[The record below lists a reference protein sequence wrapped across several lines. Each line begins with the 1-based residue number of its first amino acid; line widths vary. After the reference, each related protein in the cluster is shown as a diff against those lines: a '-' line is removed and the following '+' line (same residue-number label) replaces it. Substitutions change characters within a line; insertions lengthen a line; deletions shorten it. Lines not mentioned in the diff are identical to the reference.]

1 MKSVAVVLTLV
12 CGSVAFAEDFLLIVD
27 SGSDTVI
34 KCDSAT
40 GGFLSTLCTM
50 PVVGSAATPKE
61 ALQVGSEIWVS
72 DQLQDNVVRFD
83 ANGVYLGVVV
93 GPAQGL
99 DNVRGFE
106 VAGGKIWVTCGS
118 GTYAGQVAVFDQST
132 HEFLFSVNVTGSPFD
147 CRLFNGEILVSNSAT
162 HDIDRISLGGVILGK
177 FVDSTGADQPL
188 DFPQQITP
196 SGGDVLVAEFSNP
209 AEIFRFS
216 SEGVLLEAIDTAP
229 QAGVRGVYR
238 LTNGRYLFTNGSG
251 VYTYAPGEGTL
262 PLIGGSCQYINRYL
276 IPTCPADFDGDGFVT
291 GADFDAFVQAF
302 EAGDSAADFDGDGFI
317 TGIDFDEYV
326 QAFES
331 GC

>member
-1 MKSVAVVLTLV
+1 MSTNSSRPFVLECPRNFEAVREASRSLRAYLASNGIDEQQLAEWELIAVEAGNNAAQYISPENPGFSQPIRFVVNLSPECVEVAITDHSENFEWPDEVSLPNDESESGRGLFLISELTDSVRYLR
-12 CGSVAFAEDFLLIVD
+12 GHNENFLIMRKLRP
-27 SGSDTVI
+27 
-34 KCDSAT
+34 
-40 GGFLSTLCTM
+40 TM
-50 PVVGSAATPKE
+50 SAATDVQRDSSME
-61 ALQVGSEIWVS
+61 MTVQMMTE
-72 DQLQDNVVRFD
+72 
-83 ANGVYLGVVV
+83 
-93 GPAQGL
+93 
-99 DNVRGFE
+99 E
-106 VAGGKIWVTCGS
+106 
-118 GTYAGQVAVFDQST
+118 
-132 HEFLFSVNVTGSPFD
+132 
-147 CRLFNGEILVSNSAT
+147 LVST
-162 HDIDRISLGGVILGK
+162 YESL
-177 FVDSTGADQPL
+177 A
-188 DFPQQITP
+188 
-196 SGGDVLVAEFSNP
+196 A
-209 AEIFRFS
+209 IFRFS

-302 EAGDSAADFDGDGFI
+302 EAGDTAADFDGDGFI